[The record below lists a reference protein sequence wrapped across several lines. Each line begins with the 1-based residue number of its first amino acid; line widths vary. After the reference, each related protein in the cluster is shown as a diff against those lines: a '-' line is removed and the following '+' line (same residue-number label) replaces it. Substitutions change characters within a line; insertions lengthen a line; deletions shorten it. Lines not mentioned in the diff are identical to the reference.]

1 MEILY
6 KRSINR
12 WDKDS
17 FRPGPVGSV
26 GAVITSVKLAKSA
39 PDLEDRYDP
48 TFSGKNQPWSGSNIS
63 DGMWKGWTS
72 GGRSA
77 IIVNRNFATEPQKTN
92 VGWVMQNI
100 KAPAMTTEPKMTPL
114 GRYGWDTT
122 VGSVLKAKV
131 SGEMF
136 LPLPGAYGPLSLP
149 RGSQKPSI
157 ISTSNGTGLTLPAAD
172 VEVTDPLFG
181 DTGKIDIAIPG
192 CTAKD
197 NEPDENGKPPV
208 WAPAMN
214 DALRDADHVIDHR
227 TYPWRAAAVP
237 GKDDKPS
244 HFDEYPKIG
253 DKVYAWNFDHQE
265 FSYRKFSHCSMLD
278 RPTKDVPQYNL
289 PGSSGPVIVPKP
301 GNQDKRRYERKQRE
315 RDRLDR
321 KREEDR
327 KKKQK
332 MR

>member
-77 IIVNRNFATEPQKTN
+77 AIVSRNFATEPQKTN

-122 VGSVLKAKV
+122 VGSVVKAKV

-136 LPLPGAYGPLSLP
+136 LPIPGAYGPLSLP
-149 RGSQKPSI
+149 RGSQKPTIRS
-157 ISTSNGTGLTLPAAD
+157 SSNGTGLTLPAAD
-172 VEVTDPLFG
+172 VELTDPLFG
-181 DTGKIDIAIPG
+181 DTGTIDIGIKG
-192 CTAKD
+192 CTPKD
-197 NEPDENGKPPV
+197 EAPDEMGLLPV
-208 WAPAMN
+208 WTPAMN
-214 DALRDADHVIDHR
+214 DALRDADEVIDSR
-227 TYPWRAAAVP
+227 TYQWRAAIQPAP
-237 GKDDKPS
+237 GKKPGYL
-244 HFDEYPKIG
+244 DAYPEVG
-253 DKVYAWNFDHQE
+253 ERVYAWNFIEQKY
-265 FSYRKFSHCSMLD
+265 FTRKFNPCAMLD
-278 RPTKDVPQYNL
+278 RPPGVPQHNL
-289 PGSSGPVIVPKP
+289 PGSSGPVIVPTP
-301 GNQDKRRYERKQRE
+301 GNQDKRRYERKQSE
-315 RDRLDR
+315 RDRLAR

-332 MR
+332 ML